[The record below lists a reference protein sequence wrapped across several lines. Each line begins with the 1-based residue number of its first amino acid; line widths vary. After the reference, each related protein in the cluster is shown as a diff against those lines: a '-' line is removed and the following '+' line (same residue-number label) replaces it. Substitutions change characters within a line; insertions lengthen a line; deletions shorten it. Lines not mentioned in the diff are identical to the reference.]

1 MKPFGFL
8 AGVVALVAVVWTA
21 GWLYVA
27 LQARGAIDQMA
38 LADGETSPRLN
49 CGRLDISGFPFR
61 FDLACVDATLVS
73 GDTTAQMAELRAS
86 VLVYRPTHAVLS
98 GRGPIDLEDAF
109 TGSRSQLT
117 FAGLE
122 GSVRL
127 NGWSLARASLV
138 ATELSLIDTTFEA
151 RTVGTAA
158 EAQAH
163 LIDRPEA
170 RDATAGTTTLGAYVQ
185 LQGVDAPGVEIA
197 GGEAVLEAD
206 LANVPDDVR
215 RFAEPGILPAWQAS
229 GGELVLTTLKGTAG
243 ERSVEASGTL
253 GLDAEGRIEGQ
264 VQLGSRGIAELIEP
278 LLPREL
284 GAMILGTRAED
295 GSYRQQLNAR
305 GGVLFSGFVPLTS
318 LPPVF

>member
-21 GWLYVA
+21 GWFYVA

-38 LADGETSPRLN
+38 LADGETSPRLT

-61 FDLACVDATLVS
+61 FDLACVDASLVS

-138 ATELSLIDTTFEA
+138 ATDLSLID
-151 RTVGTAA
+151 
-158 EAQAH
+158 
-163 LIDRPEA
+163 
-170 RDATAGTTTLGAYVQ
+170 
-185 LQGVDAPGVEIA
+185 
-197 GGEAVLEAD
+197 
-206 LANVPDDVR
+206 
-215 RFAEPGILPAWQAS
+215 
-229 GGELVLTTLKGTAG
+229 
-243 ERSVEASGTL
+243 
-253 GLDAEGRIEGQ
+253 
-264 VQLGSRGIAELIEP
+264 
-278 LLPREL
+278 
-284 GAMILGTRAED
+284 
-295 GSYRQQLNAR
+295 
-305 GGVLFSGFVPLTS
+305 
-318 LPPVF
+318 